1 MIDADIHEAGVVDD
15 VIDAVRSRLAI
26 SQVDEVV
33 HVDNSVFPLRL
44 PLPAVVLEIADEFLL
59 LAIDGDN
66 RIASPFESF
75 AGLFDVAELEV
86 AVRMRHPPRCF
97 SCWPS
102 ERTPGCL

>member
-33 HVDNSVFPLRL
+33 HVDNSVFPFGCHSL
-44 PLPAVVLEIADEFLL
+44 PLFLKLPMSSFFLQSTEIIGSPL
-59 LAIDGDN
+59 
-66 RIASPFESF
+66 RSKASQVCLMWRNWRSRS
-75 AGLFDVAELEV
+75 GCDT
-86 AVRMRHPPRCF
+86 PRCF

-102 ERTPGCL
+102 ERTPGCP